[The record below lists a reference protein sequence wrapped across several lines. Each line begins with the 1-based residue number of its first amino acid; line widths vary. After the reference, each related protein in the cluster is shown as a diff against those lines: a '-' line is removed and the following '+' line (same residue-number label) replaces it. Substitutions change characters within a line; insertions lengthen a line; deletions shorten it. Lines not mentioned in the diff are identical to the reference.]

1 MTHLFTIQD
10 DTVIINKL
18 SVSEIHSNLAIKGN
32 IIAYGSVN
40 INGDLSSREITADVL
55 RVKKLISET
64 TDFGNWHAKTFD
76 ELNGKGITWN
86 CDAGSVQLIYRTG
99 NRIWTNS
106 NFDLS
111 VDSSYMI
118 DNIPV
123 LSSNSLGQTIT
134 RSNLRQVGALTA
146 LSVIGT
152 ASLGGFAFFDETTA
166 RLGLGT
172 DEPTAAISILDNNV
186 EITIG
191 SPASGLASIG
201 THSNHD
207 IAFISDNTARMT
219 IKNSGEIHISDQI
232 SKSGVLRV
240 FGSIYADSIV
250 SDVRIN
256 RSSSVEFTATKDNNI
271 YDKGLEWNTTNYSKK
286 LVLIDNPSRVWT
298 SESIDIA
305 NERSYFI
312 NGDEVL
318 TSNALGLKVINS
330 SLVTLGKLTELT
342 VNGSTWL
349 NGSVTL
355 ANPLTVDAITV
366 STVSSNDSISIL
378 ANNTDVMYATATEI
392 IVGST
397 KDMRRPVKVFGP
409 LSIGISNPDPTVSLS
424 VNGTVSFNNKKFVN
438 SVSIPSNGSFCKG
451 DICWNEN
458 PTTNG
463 YVGWICIQSGTP
475 GEWKPFGLLGA

>member
-32 IIAYGSVN
+32 IISYGSVD

-55 RVKKLISET
+55 RVKQLISET
-64 TDFGNWHAKTFD
+64 TNFGNWHAKTFD

-106 NFDLS
+106 NVDLLAE
-111 VDSSYMI
+111 SSYMI

-134 RSNLRQVGALTA
+134 RSNLRQVGALNA

-152 ASLGGFAFFDETTA
+152 ASLGGFAFFDDTTA

-172 DEPTAAISILDNNV
+172 DEPNAAISILDNNV

-191 SPASGLASIG
+191 SPIYDLASIG
-201 THSNHD
+201 TRSNHD

-256 RSSSVEFTATKDNNI
+256 RSSSVEFNATKDNNI
-271 YDKGLEWNTTNYSKK
+271 YDKGLVWNSASSSKK
-286 LVLIDNPSRVWT
+286 LVLIDDPSRVWS

-305 NERSYFI
+305 NGNSYFI
-312 NGDEVL
+312 NGEEVL

-330 SLVTLGKLTELT
+330 SLVTLGKLSELT
-342 VNGSTWL
+342 VNGDTVL
-349 NGSVTL
+349 HGSVTL
-355 ANPLTVDAITV
+355 TNPLLVDSINLTTV
-366 STVSSNDSISIL
+366 SANDSISII
-378 ANNTDVMYATATEI
+378 ANTTEVLYATANEI
-392 IVGST
+392 IIGS
-397 KDMRRPVKVFGP
+397 KQDVRRPVKVFGP

-424 VNGTVSFNNKKFVN
+424 VNGPVSFNNKKFVN
-438 SVSIPSNGSFCKG
+438 SVSIPTTGSFTKG

-458 PTTNG
+458 PTSNG
-463 YVGWICIQSGTP
+463 YVGWICMQSGTP
-475 GEWKPFGLLGA
+475 GEWRPFGLLGA

>member
-1 MTHLFTIQD
+1 MTHLFTIHD

-18 SVSEIHSNLAIKGN
+18 SVSEIHSNIAIKGN
-32 IIAYGSVN
+32 TITYGSVD

-99 NRIWTNS
+99 NRIWSNS
-106 NFDLS
+106 NFDVS
-111 VDSSYMI
+111 ADSSYMI

-134 RSNLRQVGALTA
+134 RSNLRQVGALNA

-152 ASLGGFAFFDETTA
+152 ASLSGFAFFDETTA

-172 DEPTAAISILDNNV
+172 DEPNASISILDNNV

-191 SPASGLASIG
+191 SPSYDLATIG
-201 THSNHD
+201 TRSNHD
-207 IAFISDNTARMT
+207 ISFISDDTARMT
-219 IKNSGEIHISDQI
+219 IKNSGEIHISDQT

-240 FGSIYADSIV
+240 FGSIYADTIV

-256 RSSSVEFTATKDNNI
+256 RSSSVEFNATKDNSI
-271 YDKGLEWNTTNYSKK
+271 YDKGLVWNNSNVSKK
-286 LVLIDNPSRVWT
+286 LVLIDNPSRVWS
-298 SESIDIA
+298 SESIDVD
-305 NERSYFI
+305 NGKSYFI
-312 NGDEVL
+312 NGEEVL
-318 TSNALGLKVINS
+318 TSTTLGLKVLHS
-330 SLVTLGKLTELT
+330 SLVTLGNLTALT
-342 VNGSTWL
+342 VTGDTIL
-349 NGSVTL
+349 QGSVTL
-355 ANPLTVDAITV
+355 TNPLSVSAIEV
-366 STVSSNDSISIL
+366 STISSNNISII
-378 ANNTDVMYATATEI
+378 ANGVDTFYAAANEI
-392 IVGST
+392 IIGS
-397 KDMRRPVKVFGP
+397 KQDVRRPVKVFGP

-424 VNGTVSFNNKKFVN
+424 VNGNVSFNNKKFI
-438 SVSIPSNGSFCKG
+438 SGITEPASGSFSKG

-458 PTTNG
+458 PTING

-475 GEWKPFGLLGA
+475 GEWKPFGLIGA